1 MMLTSSPAPRLL
13 TQVVTDIRPEP
24 DLRDG
29 YIERNPV
36 VTNVQVAPDMSEH
49 EVRSSPT
56 HVLQNHPSNQ
66 IRVFFSPR
74 TANTPIRARLAPP
87 P

>member
-1 MMLTSSPAPRLL
+1 MLTSSPAPRLL

-24 DLRDG
+24 DLHDG

>member
-1 MMLTSSPAPRLL
+1 LTRDADLFPAPRLL

-49 EVRSSPT
+49 EVRSPEE
-56 HVLQNHPSNQ
+56 
-66 IRVFFSPR
+66 
-74 TANTPIRARLAPP
+74 PP
-87 P
+87 FKPN

>member
-1 MMLTSSPAPRLL
+1 MLTSSPAPRLL

-49 EVRSSPT
+49 EVRSPT
-56 HVLQNHPSNQ
+56 HVLQTHPSNQ

>member
-1 MMLTSSPAPRLL
+1 
-13 TQVVTDIRPEP
+13 
-24 DLRDG
+24 
-29 YIERNPV
+29 

-49 EVRSSPT
+49 EVRSPT

>member
-1 MMLTSSPAPRLL
+1 M
-13 TQVVTDIRPEP
+13 VTDIRPEP

-49 EVRSSPT
+49 EVRSGE
-56 HVLQNHPSNQ
+56 
-66 IRVFFSPR
+66 
-74 TANTPIRARLAPP
+74 TAPFKPN
-87 P
+87 